1 MHSKLYFYLIA
12 FPFEYLGLGLRKL
25 SLSGAAGNIL
35 AIILYVLISLIP
47 CFFFLRLKRSGKLL
61 KTDFCLP
68 ALSIMLF
75 VIIYYMIN
83 PGLFRTNVPGGGKM
97 LLESTFYSVFF
108 GYIILRVLEKCRQT
122 DTRRLKSWLRGI
134 LAVIIFLCFYAI
146 LAECF
151 ENLSVSIQ
159 NLYGASSF
167 PRDLT
172 LTYVFLAL
180 QSMINALPYALAI
193 FILFTAIR
201 SLNELLSDRYSD
213 ASVAAVEKLSIL
225 CTRSLIIAVLS
236 SMVFN
241 ILQLLFQKMLHHIN
255 IVISIPVFSVAF
267 VLAVLLVTEY
277 VRENQRLKR
286 DNDLF
291 I

>member
-12 FPFEYLGLGLRKL
+12 FPFEQLGLGLRKL

-35 AIILYVLISLIP
+35 AIMIYVLISLIP
-47 CFFFLRLKRSGKLL
+47 CLFFLRLRRSGKLL

-75 VIIYYMIN
+75 VIIYYMVN
-83 PGLFRTNVPGGGKM
+83 PGLFRTNVPGSGKM

-122 DTRRLKSWLRGI
+122 DSRHLKSWLRGM
-134 LAVIIFLCFYAI
+134 LAAIIFLCFYAI

-151 ENLSVSIQ
+151 ENLSVSVQ
-159 NLYGASSF
+159 NLHGASSF
-167 PRDLT
+167 PQDLT

-236 SMVFN
+236 SMIFN
-241 ILQLLFQKMLHHIN
+241 ILQLLFQKMLQHIN